1 MASTAEVGIPPL
13 YNVYAL
19 KSLRYRNANSS
30 YEQGLDIDII
40 DFMDPVCSITDTAYP
55 IALPVTRYTENGTK
69 KSITRYHVPKK
80 SFAIVNRYGK
90 ITMERIME
98 RCIEM

>member
-1 MASTAEVGIPPL
+1 MVIEVNSGPSARTRARYIKSEWFLVSEMGIPPS

-55 IALPVTRYTENGTK
+55 IACPLLVIPRTA
-69 KSITRYHVPKK
+69 PKK
-80 SFAIVNRYGK
+80 K
-90 ITMERIME
+90 T
-98 RCIEM
+98 